1 MEHIAGRLAQ
11 IPGVVAV
18 TLGGSRAT
26 GDARP
31 DSDWDFGL
39 YYRDRIDPADV
50 RALGWPGKVSEPGGW
65 GPVVNGGAWLV
76 VEGQRVDLCY
86 RDLDEVL
93 ETVAE
98 AEAGRFRIEALAT
111 YVAGIATYV
120 LVGELSLCKV
130 LSGTLPR
137 PAFPEALA
145 TSAPQ
150 RWRQLASMALH
161 TATTHAWRGDV
172 TATVANLGEAVIEEA
187 QALLAEQRQWALN
200 EKGIVARAG
209 LGAADDVLANLGSP
223 PDRLAAAVNAVSE
236 VIATRMPTANPPGTR
251 PTST

>member
-1 MEHIAGRLAQ
+1 VEHIADRLAQ

-26 GDARP
+26 GDERA

-50 RALGWPGKVSEPGGW
+50 RAIGWSGEVSEPGGW

-98 AEAGRFRIEALAT
+98 AETGRFRIEALAT
-111 YVAGIATYV
+111 YVAGIPTYV
-120 LVGELSLCKV
+120 VVGELSLCKV
-130 LSGTLPR
+130 LYGTLPR

-145 TSAPQ
+145 VSAPP
-150 RWRQLASMALH
+150 RWRQLASMALR
-161 TATTHAWRGDV
+161 TATAHARRGDV
-172 TATVANLGEAVIEEA
+172 TATAANLGEAVIEEA
-187 QALLAEQRQWALN
+187 QARLAEQRHWALN
-200 EKGIVARAG
+200 EKGLVDRAG
-209 LGAADDVLANLGSP
+209 LQAADDVLANLGSAR
-223 PDRLAAAVNAVSE
+223 DQLAAAVDAVTAA
-236 VIATRMPTANPPGTR
+236 IATPTETADPPNA
-251 PTST
+251 

>member
-18 TLGGSRAT
+18 TLGGSRGT

-39 YYRDRIDPADV
+39 YYRNRIDPADV
-50 RALGWPGKVSEPGGW
+50 RALGWPGEVSEPGGW

-86 RDLDEVL
+86 RDVDEVL
-93 ETVAE
+93 ETVTE

-111 YVAGIATYV
+111 YVAGIPTYV
-120 LVGELSLCKV
+120 LAGELSLCKV

-137 PAFPEALA
+137 PAFPQALA
-145 TSAPQ
+145 TSAPP
-150 RWRQLASMALH
+150 RWRQLASMALR
-161 TATTHAWRGDV
+161 TATAHAWRGDV
-172 TATVANLGEAVIEEA
+172 TATAANLGEAVIEEA
-187 QALLAEQRQWALN
+187 QARLAEQRQWALN
-200 EKGIVARAG
+200 EKSIVGRAG
-209 LGAADDVLANLGSP
+209 LETANDVLANLGSA
-223 PDRLAAAVNAVSE
+223 PDQLTAAVDAVSE
-236 VIATRMPTANPPGTR
+236 IIATGNPTADAPPV
-251 PTST
+251 

>member
-1 MEHIAGRLAQ
+1 VEHIAARLAD

-26 GDARP
+26 GDERP
-31 DSDWDFGL
+31 GSDWDFGL
-39 YYRDRIDPADV
+39 YYRGAIDPADV
-50 RALGWPGKVSEPGGW
+50 RALGWPGEVSEPGGW

-76 VEGQRVDLCY
+76 VESQRVDLCY

-98 AEAGRFRIEALAT
+98 AEGGRFRIEALAT
-111 YVAGIATYV
+111 FVAGVPSYV

-145 TSAPQ
+145 ASAPP
-150 RWRQLASMALH
+150 RWRQLASMALR
-161 TATTHAWRGDV
+161 TASGHARRGDV
-172 TATVANLGEAVIEEA
+172 TATAANLGEAVIDEA
-187 QALLAEQRQWALN
+187 QARLAERRQWALN
-200 EKGIVARAG
+200 EKGLVGRAG
-209 LGAADDVLANLGSP
+209 LGGADDVLARLRSAP
-223 PDRLAAAVNAVSE
+223 EDLAAAVDA
-236 VIATRMPTANPPGTR
+236 IAALLAQPV
-251 PTST
+251 

>member
-39 YYRDRIDPADV
+39 YYRDRIDAADV
-50 RALGWPGKVSEPGGW
+50 RALGWPGEVSEPGGW

-76 VEGQRVDLCY
+76 VESQRVDLCY
-86 RDLDEVL
+86 RDVDEVL

-111 YVAGIATYV
+111 YVAGIPTYV
-120 LVGELSLCKV
+120 LVGELSLGKV
-130 LSGTLPR
+130 LSGILPR
-137 PAFPEALA
+137 PAFPDALA
-145 TSAPQ
+145 ASAPP
-150 RWRQLASMALH
+150 RWQQLASMALR
-161 TATTHAWRGDV
+161 TATAHAQRGDV
-172 TATVANLGEAVIEEA
+172 TATAANLGEALIEEA
-187 QALLAEQRQWALN
+187 HARLAERRQWALN
-200 EKGIVARAG
+200 EKGLVGRAG
-209 LGAADDVLANLGSP
+209 LEDADDVLANLGSA
-223 PDRLAAAVNAVSE
+223 PDQLTAAVDRVSAL
-236 VIATRMPTANPPGTR
+236 IATRTPTVDPPGV
-251 PTST
+251 